1 MKKIKIHKLNKE
13 EFFKTFDISED
24 YFISTGLDWDILNE
38 IYADYCKIVPLLE
51 KEAEHIV
58 SKLIDVPLVHSV
70 RRRVKEPSHLIEKII
85 RKGKKYHDL
94 NINVTNYIK
103 IVTDL
108 IGIRVLHLF
117 KDDWI
122 NLHKNITD
130 IWETKEIPQL
140 NVRHG
145 DYNMNSLK
153 EQLKDIDCEIIIREY
168 GYRSVHYLIGAHISK
183 DKETFIEIQARTVF
197 EEAWSEIDHI
207 IRYPY
212 DKDNPILAEYLA
224 IFNRIAGSADEMGM
238 FIKKLKAEVG
248 NNDDKLGNNS
258 KRELDLKFK

>member
-1 MKKIKIHKLNKE
+1 MKKITVHKLEKDT
-13 EFFKTFDISED
+13 FFQRFEISQEH
-24 YFISTGLDWDILNE
+24 FASTGLCWDNLNE

-85 RKGKKYHDL
+85 RKGAKYQDL
-94 NINVTNYIK
+94 GINKTNYIQV
-103 IVTDL
+103 VTDL

-117 KDDWI
+117 KDDWTK
-122 NLHKNITD
+122 LHRSITD

-140 NVRHG
+140 NVRRG
-145 DYNMNSLK
+145 DYKSQELEDK
-153 EQLKDIDCEIIIREY
+153 LKDIDCEIIIREY
-168 GYRSVHYLIGAHISK
+168 GYRSVHYLIGANISK
-183 DKETFIEIQARTVF
+183 NRETYVEIQARTVF

-212 DKDNPILAEYLA
+212 DTDNPILTEYLA

-238 FIKKLKAEVG
+238 FIKKLKADVG
-248 NNDDKLGNNS
+248 NSG

>member
-1 MKKIKIHKLNKE
+1 MKKIKIHKLNKKD
-13 EFFKTFDISED
+13 FFSKFEISEE
-24 YFISTGLDWDILNE
+24 YFSSTGLDWNMLNE
-38 IYADYCKIVPLLE
+38 IYADYCKTVPLLE

-85 RKGKKYHDL
+85 RKGEKYKKLGIDK
-94 NINVTNYIK
+94 TNYMR

-140 NVRHG
+140 NIRRG
-145 DYNMNSLK
+145 DYNMESLEEEIK
-153 EQLKDIDCEIIIREY
+153 NINCEVIIREY
-168 GYRSVHYLIGAHISK
+168 GYRSVHYLIGAHVSK
-183 DKETFIEIQARTVF
+183 YKETYIEIQARTVF

-212 DKDNPILAEYLA
+212 DTDNPILTEYLA

-248 NNDDKLGNNS
+248 NS
-258 KRELDLKFK
+258 KKITRDRRELDLKFK